1 MNQDQY
7 QRIIIF
13 DSDLS
18 RERRHGVCV
27 HDGEGNNNLKSLKEK
42 YNQQFENVSP
52 VITRIPYYANQRR
65 FILNQSN
72 IVVLDVVARYI
83 LTYW

>member
-18 RERRHGVCV
+18 RERTHGVCV
-27 HDGEGNNNLKSLKEK
+27 HDGEGNNYLKSLKEK
-42 YNQQFENVSP
+42 YNQQFENTSP
-52 VITRIPYYANQRR
+52 VITRIPY
-65 FILNQSN
+65 
-72 IVVLDVVARYI
+72 
-83 LTYW
+83 